1 MNQFE
6 IVNINKIYNKNNYK
20 IIRKSTNHNK
30 CYIFFSSHGIY
41 YPNTNKIFDYN
52 IIKKNRFEWE
62 EIAKDIKIADKLIY
76 VRDIYKSWYHF
87 GINNKIST
95 IDKLVLFLKK
105 ETKNFKNIYCIG
117 SSAGGYI
124 ATIVGSKFKNSII
137 LNFSGQF
144 NLKLE
149 DFNFKNSKYI
159 KINKLIKS
167 NLFYFYSGQCEL
179 DIKQFLQIKKNN
191 KIFVFKFLN
200 KNHGVILPK
209 PVIKELISLD
219 KMNLINLYN
228 RCKNKNI
235 NKYFFSLIFLNFI
248 ELFYYLLIN
257 NFKKFLHFIRVIKP

>member
-30 CYIFFSSHGIY
+30 CYIFFSSNGIY

-105 ETKNFKNIYCIG
+105 ETKNIKNIY
-117 SSAGGYI
+117 
-124 ATIVGSKFKNSII
+124 
-137 LNFSGQF
+137 
-144 NLKLE
+144 
-149 DFNFKNSKYI
+149 
-159 KINKLIKS
+159 
-167 NLFYFYSGQCEL
+167 
-179 DIKQFLQIKKNN
+179 
-191 KIFVFKFLN
+191 
-200 KNHGVILPK
+200 
-209 PVIKELISLD
+209 
-219 KMNLINLYN
+219 
-228 RCKNKNI
+228 
-235 NKYFFSLIFLNFI
+235 
-248 ELFYYLLIN
+248 
-257 NFKKFLHFIRVIKP
+257 